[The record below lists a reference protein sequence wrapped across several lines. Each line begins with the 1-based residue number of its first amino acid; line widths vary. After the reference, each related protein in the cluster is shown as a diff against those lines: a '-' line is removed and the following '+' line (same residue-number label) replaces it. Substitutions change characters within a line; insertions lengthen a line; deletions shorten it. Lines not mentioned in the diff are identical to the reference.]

1 MNPSPGRLI
10 VVGTPIGNLSDI
22 SPRACQALATADLIA
37 AEDTRHSGLLLQ
49 HLSLKK
55 SFLSVQKFNE
65 ASRESE
71 IIERLRSGQTI
82 ALVTDSGMPAISDPG
97 ERIIR
102 AVRRENLP
110 VEIIPGPTAPIHA
123 LIASGLPTLPFY
135 FGGFLPPKS
144 GGRLKELT
152 LAAARNHTSIYLESP
167 HRLSKTLAVLVEVF
181 PADSQVCVAREL
193 TKKFEEVFV
202 GTPSKVATHFGEK
215 AKGEITLVLSPLC
228 R

>member
-1 MNPSPGRLI
+1 MTSPTGRLL
-10 VVGTPIGNLSDI
+10 VVGTPIGNLSDL

-71 IIERLRSGQTI
+71 ILDRIRSGQTI
-82 ALVTDSGMPAISDPG
+82 ALITDSGMPAISDPG

-110 VEIIPGPTAPIHA
+110 VEVIPGPPARQCPRRKNRCRSSILRILA
-123 LIASGLPTLPFY
+123 CS
-135 FGGFLPPKS
+135 PPQ
-144 GGRLKELT
+144 G
-152 LAAARNHTSIYLESP
+152 ARRS
-167 HRLSKTLAVLVEVF
+167 RG
-181 PADSQVCVAREL
+181 QR
-193 TKKFEEVFV
+193 
-202 GTPSKVATHFGEK
+202 
-215 AKGEITLVLSPLC
+215 
-228 R
+228 